1 MAVAAQWQVKR
12 YELTL
17 DGEEL
22 SPVIRAAADTA
33 LEKTL
38 ASFTPTSGSSAAAF
52 SILHFG
58 EDAVWLNAYMWCHE
72 TILQCATASA
82 PTSSPEAFTPLAEP
96 FIGCV
101 WELPIVEFERSS
113 WVRNMLMIEPAP
125 AAYLRDRRPAGL
137 IGGP

>member
-22 SPVIRAAADTA
+22 PPALRAAADTA
-33 LEKTL
+33 LEKML
-38 ASFTPTSGSSAAAF
+38 APLSPTSGAEAAAF

-58 EDAVWLNAYMWCHE
+58 EDAVWLNAYLWCHE
-72 TILQCATASA
+72 AILQCVMASA
-82 PTSSPEAFTPLAEP
+82 PTDSPESFTALSEP

-137 IGGP
+137 VGGP